1 MASDT
6 INKNMILK
14 SMILKKHLGLFK
26 SIVKKHQQLNSF
38 LNYSKKQ
45 IAEINSVIY
54 EPIKIKKIKD
64 VIEYFYNTRD
74 IWAGNELISD
84 CFKHKIIKFSQ
95 EKPIFKEYLSIFG
108 YNCPHPKSDGSIC
121 YEHVLNNRLCYDHKK
136 LLPQIN
142 SEILTSLPEFPKD
155 ICDIVF
161 KYTMPYKQH

>member
-26 SIVKKHQQLNSF
+26 SIVKKYQQLNSF

-142 SEILTSLPEFPKD
+142 SEILSSLPEFPKD

-161 KYTMPYKQH
+161 KYTMSYKQH

>member
-142 SEILTSLPEFPKD
+142 SEILSSLPEFPKD

>member
-1 MASDT
+1 
-6 INKNMILK
+6 
-14 SMILKKHLGLFK
+14 MILKKHLGLFK

-142 SEILTSLPEFPKD
+142 SEILSSLPEFPKD